1 MRMRLRGDCAWGAL
15 GSFSSSFEKSKTIET
30 PAINVKKNGAKG
42 ALVLDDS
49 NEAVKRNGCCHIII
63 HVGHDR
69 SPNMYL
75 QWGESKENRK

>member
-1 MRMRLRGDCAWGAL
+1 
-15 GSFSSSFEKSKTIET
+15 
-30 PAINVKKNGAKG
+30 
-42 ALVLDDS
+42 VLDDS
-49 NEAVKRNGCCHIII
+49 KEAVKRNGCCHIII